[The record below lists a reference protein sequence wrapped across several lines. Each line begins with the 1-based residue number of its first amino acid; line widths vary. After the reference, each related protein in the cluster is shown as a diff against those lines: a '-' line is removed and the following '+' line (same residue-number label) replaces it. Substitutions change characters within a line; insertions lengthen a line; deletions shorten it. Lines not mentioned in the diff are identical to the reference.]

1 MKTSLK
7 CSGAIT
13 QVCLKEIRSIPL
25 TFSLL
30 DLELLK
36 PLVSL
41 EDSVLS
47 TKHARAN
54 TKAIRVTV
62 KSRRNPKT
70 FSRFRPQLLA
80 MLTEAGANNWLI
92 LAQWHIACYSLRDKE
107 ETRQNPVSPDGFYVG
122 LRSVL
127 TNDIPARQ
135 FVASHHSTAK
145 LDLFQLQLEVPL
157 ISVRGMHSL
166 FEVKNFLRHSEKRK
180 ELNANFL
187 CSHFSRNLPPWSFF
201 FVSQWFWEF
210 WILVHDLY
218 PLPRVINTGEEGA
231 RISSRRLTTAGRNI
245 TEMQRINSRF
255 SHSC

>member
-1 MKTSLK
+1 MTQAQGKSIKTSLK

-13 QVCLKEIRSIPL
+13 QVCLKEIRNIPL

-201 FVSQWFWEF
+201 FRFTV
-210 WILVHDLY
+210 IL
-218 PLPRVINTGEEGA
+218 RVLNSCTRSLSASSCDKHRRGGCANLFPQINDSGKEHHGNA
-231 RISSRRLTTAGRNI
+231 KN
-245 TEMQRINSRF
+245 
-255 SHSC
+255 